1 MQRQENLVGT
11 RTQGC
16 SDHWSLGVLLV
27 LSLLQATGARAGE
40 TAADQTSALPTA
52 PTLHLAWIDSYK
64 LVSPR
69 GHGVVAEEVG
79 ALFRDLGIEVAWSQ
93 GLPAKSPSAAVQLT
107 VILMPCDSTGWGFP
121 KGVLGTVPAGSGPP
135 SRVFLF
141 FPDVVR
147 ALGFRP
153 PASRTRDL
161 GQSPVSFRPNEEY
174 EIARALG
181 RVIAH
186 EVIHA
191 LCPEQSHV
199 RKGLMRARLD
209 LSFLRQSRV
218 SISPRI
224 ARRLRARLTPPPS
237 TQEETVAAGSP

>member
-1 MQRQENLVGT
+1 MQRQKNLVGI
-11 RTQGC
+11 RTQGR

-27 LSLLQATGARAGE
+27 LSLLQATGARAGG
-40 TAADQTSALPTA
+40 TAADQTSAVPTA
-52 PTLHLAWIDSYK
+52 PTLHLSWIDSYK
-64 LVSPR
+64 LVPPR
-69 GHGVVAEEVG
+69 AHGVMAEEVG
-79 ALFRDLGIEVAWSQ
+79 VLFGELGIEVAWSQ

-107 VILMPCDSTGWGFP
+107 VILMPCDSKDWGFTN
-121 KGVLGTVPAGSGPP
+121 GVLGTVPAGSGPP
-135 SRVFLF
+135 RRVFLF
-141 FPDVVR
+141 FPDIVR

-153 PASRTRDL
+153 PAGRTRDL

-186 EVIHA
+186 EIIHA

-199 RKGLMRARLD
+199 QKGLMRARLD

-218 SISPRI
+218 RISPRI
-224 ARRLRARLTPPPS
+224 ARRLRARLAPAPP